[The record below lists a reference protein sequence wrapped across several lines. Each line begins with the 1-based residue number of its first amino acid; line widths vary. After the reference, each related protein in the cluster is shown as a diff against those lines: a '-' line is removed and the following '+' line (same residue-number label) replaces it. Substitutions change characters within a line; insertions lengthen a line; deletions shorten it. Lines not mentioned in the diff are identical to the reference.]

1 MDAFEKIVRIL
12 PPALSVALHSFPMRE
27 IVQELRFYCNQP
39 IVVSARGKQYFLSL
53 NGGITDHPDRGILC
67 KSEWITQIF
76 DRACDYSVYAHQHE
90 LCKGYVTTKEG
101 IRIGI
106 AGTAV
111 RENGRVISFRDI
123 TSLCIRISREH
134 LGCSIPI
141 VKQIINNGIHSA
153 LICGEPSCGKTSLL
167 KDLIVQLSKNGV
179 AVSVVDERGELST
192 NHICTRCDLLR
203 DCPKA
208 IGVEL
213 AVRSLAPQIIVLD
226 ELGEEDIQSVTD
238 GCYRAVPTV
247 ATVHC
252 RRLNDLLGR
261 PRLFKALQSGV
272 FLHLFLLKGRDHPGE
287 IAQHVLTEEW
297 LNEMDRRTVDPVC
310 RHHIGRMDAIP
321 YEKTSDNTSTEYRC
335 HSTAV

>member
-1 MDAFEKIVRIL
+1 MDAFEKVVQTFPAELRDALL
-12 PPALSVALHSFPMRE
+12 PIPIHEA
-27 IVQELRFYCNQP
+27 VQELRLYRNRP
-39 IVVSARGKQYFLSL
+39 ITISVHGKPYYVSLK
-53 NGGITDHPDRGILC
+53 GGVTDRPEQGIFC
-67 KSEWITQIF
+67 KAEWIVQIF

-101 IRIGI
+101 VRIGV

-111 RENGRVISFRDI
+111 RENNRVISFRDI
-123 TSLCIRISREH
+123 TSLCIRIGREH
-134 LGCSIPI
+134 AGCASYI
-141 VKQIINNGIHSA
+141 VKQIANNGIRSA

-167 KDLIVQLSKNGV
+167 KDLIVQLSVQGF
-179 AVSVVDERGELST
+179 AVSVVDERGELSAD
-192 NHICTRCDLLR
+192 HIRARCDVLR

-208 IGVEL
+208 VGVEL

-252 RRLNDLLGR
+252 CRLNDLVVR
-261 PRLFKALQSGV
+261 PRLFQALQSGV
-272 FLHLFLLKGRDHPGE
+272 FSHLFLLKGRNHPGV

-297 LNEMDRRTVDPVC
+297 LNEMDRRAADSVC

-321 YEKTSDNTSTEYRC
+321 YAKTGNDTSADYRY
-335 HSTAV
+335 HSAVI